1 MKKLLFGL
9 IFAGLGAAFVAAGDA
24 AVFDDIGFSADG
36 KTYLFGQYGKTDV
49 NYKPWAEI
57 YTVDVGVRQIG
68 RASCRERV

>member
-49 NYKPWAEI
+49 N
-57 YTVDVGVRQIG
+57 
-68 RASCRERV
+68 